1 MPTTT
6 HPPPHHPPST
16 HLLLQQGE
24 MVYMISGRLKKDKIK
39 AYFTTYSWMEPK
51 EVVENFIA
59 NDSEAVAKRKSTGE
73 LINISTHMI
82 GYILS
87 DRRYSDDKA
96 VMQSPIL
103 IGYDIRWEYAQS
115 NGHHN
120 IFEDEESIVPLKD
133 LIILNAQELRAEV
146 YNNGGPEK
154 GEQR

>member
-1 MPTTT
+1 MSTT
-6 HPPPHHPPST
+6 HPLPHHPPST
-16 HLLLQQGE
+16 HLLLQRGE

-39 AYFTTYSWMEPK
+39 AYFTTYSWMDPK

-133 LIILNAQELRAEV
+133 LIILDALELKAECM
-146 YNNGGPEK
+146 NEK
-154 GEQR
+154 GNAIL

>member
-1 MPTTT
+1 
-6 HPPPHHPPST
+6 
-16 HLLLQQGE
+16 
-24 MVYMISGRLKKDKIK
+24 MVYMISGRLKRERMKG
-39 AYFTTYSWMEPK
+39 YFTTYSYMDPQ
-51 EVVENFIA
+51 EVVDNFIA

-87 DRRYSDDKA
+87 DRKYSEQHA
-96 VMQSPIL
+96 VMQSPLL

-133 LIILNAQELRAEV
+133 LIILNPEELKGEV
-146 YNNGGPEK
+146 FNDGGPKK
-154 GEQR
+154 GQQAG

>member
-1 MPTTT
+1 
-6 HPPPHHPPST
+6 
-16 HLLLQQGE
+16 
-24 MVYMISGRLKKDKIK
+24 MISGRLNKEKIK
-39 AYFTTYSWMEPK
+39 SYYITYEWMDSK
-51 EVVENFIA
+51 EIVENFIA

-87 DRRYSDDKA
+87 DRKYSEQHA
-96 VMQSPIL
+96 VMQSPLL

-133 LIILNAQELRAEV
+133 LIILNPEELRVEV
-146 YNNGGPEK
+146 FMDGRPKK
-154 GEQR
+154 GQQEG